1 MAQPLDTVSMPQTP
15 ETETKS
21 SSDPDIKHIRRF
33 DTAFELYNELYKKK
47 TKKNLKDLDL
57 FKRLE
62 NCDSPAAI
70 LAEFQS
76 AHFDDPF
83 QTGVMYTFKDRWLLP
98 ILNVLGALSI
108 IFALSN
114 MLETFIVTIDS
125 FLPS

>member
-1 MAQPLDTVSMPQTP
+1 MLFLCFRRTP
-15 ETETKS
+15 GPETKS
-21 SSDPDIKHIRRF
+21 SSDPGIEHIRVF
-33 DTAFELYNELYKKK
+33 DTAFELYNDLYKKK
-47 TKKNLKDLDL
+47 TKKNPKDLDL

-62 NCDSPAAI
+62 SCDSPAAI
-70 LAEFQS
+70 LAEFQT

-83 QTGVMYTFKDRWLLP
+83 QTGIMYTFKDRGLLP

-114 MLETFIVTIDS
+114 TLETFIVTMDS